1 MEISSLYDDNKT
13 LNLSVWMT
21 SYFTPTKEKAPLT
34 RVIIVIVIEEI
45 SRFLGRFIIIKYS
58 FEFITLIPIIVLVHL
73 ELFTKR
79 TLHAAILSFSL

>member
-21 SYFTPTKEKAPLT
+21 SPFTPTKEKAPLT

-45 SRFLGRFIIIKYS
+45 FRFLGRFIIIEYS
-58 FEFITLIPIIVLVHL
+58 FEFITLIPIIVFVIL
-73 ELFTKR
+73 ELFT
-79 TLHAAILSFSL
+79 